1 MATYPVFSQEGGQRI
16 AINPNSVTSIIEI
29 EPKRVLV
36 CLPDGGSANIA
47 MSERDLMR
55 PPDDE
60 RGHLDVIMKEAVSS
74 NPKRLCDRAGNGR
87 SVSSIDQR
95 RVICPTSRAR
105 RACAE
110 RRWADHSI
118 R

>member
-47 MSERDLMR
+47 MSLES
-55 PPDDE
+55 
-60 RGHLDVIMKEAVSS
+60 VVA
-74 NPKRLCDRAGNGR
+74 RLTGARELGPNG
-87 SVSSIDQR
+87 
-95 RVICPTSRAR
+95 T
-105 RACAE
+105 
-110 RRWADHSI
+110 
-118 R
+118 